1 MKKMFAIA
9 LASLMAMTSV
19 TVWGA
24 EETKLP
30 DLTGQELMVFSGGGL
45 ADPVQEIADAFKEE
59 TGCEVQI
66 VFAATGQLITQ
77 IQTTESGDIL
87 IPGSKDELKLMEED
101 EITES
106 VELVRH
112 IPVVAVQKG
121 NPLNVTSVKD
131 LGAEGVTVLF
141 PDPETA
147 PIGKIAVKAF
157 EEAEII
163 DGIDIVANT
172 STAPLALTA
181 LAEQEADAAIVW
193 KENAAKNENVEIL
206 SLPEMEKHI
215 KVITVSSLK
224 YSENEEARTAFVEFV
239 TGEAGMEIWQSHGY
253 EPVEAES

>member
-87 IPGSKDELKLMEED
+87 FPGSKDELKLMEED

-253 EPVEAES
+253 EPVEAE

>member
-101 EITES
+101 EVTEA
-106 VELVRH
+106 VDLVKH
-112 IPVVAVQKG
+112 IPIVAVQKG
-121 NPLNVTSVKD
+121 NPLNVESIKD
-131 LGAEGVTVLF
+131 LGAEGLTVLF

-147 PIGKIAVKAF
+147 PVGKIAVKAF
-157 EEAEII
+157 EEAGII
-163 DGIDIVANT
+163 DSIDIVANT

-239 TGEAGMEIWQSHGY
+239 TGEAGMEIWQNHGY
-253 EPVEAES
+253 EPVEAE